1 MHFSTAFLAL
11 APLVAAQY
19 DYPSPGTTT
28 MMTSA
33 VASSTTAASGSV
45 ATAGPSDT
53 LVVNVGK
60 NGLTFSPSVV
70 SAQVGA
76 KLEFHFFPKNHSVAQ
91 SSFAAPCQP
100 LAGGVFA
107 GFMPVSSTSGGD
119 TTFTVT
125 VNDTKPIWFYC
136 PQALHCEAGMS
147 MVVNEPTD
155 VTKSLAAYQAA
166 AKGVTSSGEQPAVA
180 GGVLGTV
187 SGTSASGTASAT
199 GSATGTSTA
208 AATPSTAAA
217 VAGSIV
223 DWSLM
228 GLVAALF
235 MI

>member
-1 MHFSTAFLAL
+1 
-11 APLVAAQY
+11 
-19 DYPSPGTTT
+19 
-28 MMTSA
+28 
-33 VASSTTAASGSV
+33 
-45 ATAGPSDT
+45 
-53 LVVNVGK
+53 
-60 NGLTFSPSVV
+60 
-70 SAQVGA
+70 
-76 KLEFHFFPKNHSVAQ
+76 
-91 SSFAAPCQP
+91 
-100 LAGGVFA
+100 
-107 GFMPVSSTSGGD
+107 
-119 TTFTVT
+119 
-125 VNDTKPIWFYC
+125 
-136 PQALHCEAGMS
+136 MS